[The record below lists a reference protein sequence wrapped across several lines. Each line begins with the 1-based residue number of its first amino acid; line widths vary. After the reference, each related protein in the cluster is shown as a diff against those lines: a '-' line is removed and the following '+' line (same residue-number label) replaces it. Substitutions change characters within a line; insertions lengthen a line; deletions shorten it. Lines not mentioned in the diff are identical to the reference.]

1 MEAPTKKCPMCAEEI
16 KAEANVC
23 RFCGARFE
31 VSVQGYCS
39 NCHGVVDV
47 DSGDNCRRCG
57 SEILDRHMESRLI
70 EKTPIA
76 AAPVEAP
83 RGGAPPVDEIVVFER
98 TGEGAGVRFTTSLLD
113 QFLIGVIASLI
124 FVPILFSFFGGTST
138 WLHSTDPLA
147 SFFGSTFL
155 ILIIVLLPLVWI
167 LYFAIQESRF
177 GATLGKH
184 IGAWPAHLRV
194 VRVDGSRLTFWQAFL
209 RALIGLFET
218 NIIGA
223 IIVSATPL
231 HQRLGDLAAGT
242 IVVDKTKIHRVKFS
256 PASARFE
263 FMDGEQKEIVAIT
276 QGAISTWL
284 GIPQWMVLRCVT
296 REGLPV
302 KIRAKIIR
310 GATVFGH
317 EKKMRELRARLEH
330 TFQMSIIERLQWSRL
345 IMIVIVVGFP
355 LLLWMMFRLTLQ

>member
-1 MEAPTKKCPMCAEEI
+1 MNTTQKCPMCAEEI
-16 KAEANVC
+16 QAEARLC

-31 VSVQGYCS
+31 ISVQGYCS
-39 NCHGVVDV
+39 NCHKVVDV
-47 DSGDNCRRCG
+47 DSGDKCKWCG
-57 SEILDRHMESRLI
+57 SEILDRYLESRLI
-70 EKTPIA
+70 EKMPVP
-76 AAPVEAP
+76 AAPVDDLA
-83 RGGAPPVDEIVVFER
+83 GSAPPVDEIMVFER
-98 TGEGAGVRFTTSLLD
+98 TGEGAGLRFTTSLLD
-113 QFLIGVIASLI
+113 QFFIGMLASLI
-124 FVPILFSFFGGTST
+124 FVPTLIFIGGMST
-138 WLHSTDPLA
+138 WLDSTDPLA

-177 GATLGKH
+177 GTTLGKH
-184 IGAWPAHLRV
+184 IGAWPARLKV
-194 VRVDGSRLTFWQAFL
+194 IRVDGSQLTFWQAFL

-223 IIVSATPL
+223 IIVSATQL

-256 PASARFE
+256 PASALFE
-263 FMDGEQKEIVAIT
+263 FMDGEQKEIVGIT
-276 QGAISTWL
+276 QGVISTWL
-284 GIPQWMVLRCVT
+284 GIPQWMVLHCVT

-317 EKKMRELRARLEH
+317 EQQMQELRARLEQ
-330 TFQMSIIERLQWSRL
+330 TFQMPIIERLEWWRL
-345 IMIVIVVGFP
+345 IVIVTLVGFL
-355 LLLWMMFRLTLQ
+355 LLLWVIFKLTLQ